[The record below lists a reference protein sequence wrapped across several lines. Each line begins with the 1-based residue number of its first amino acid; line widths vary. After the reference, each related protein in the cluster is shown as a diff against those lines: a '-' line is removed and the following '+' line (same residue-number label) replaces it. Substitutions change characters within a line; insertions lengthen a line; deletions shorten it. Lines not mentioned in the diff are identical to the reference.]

1 MCGIFGIFGKNID
14 NKQVQRSFDKI
25 VHRGKDAVGKREEK
39 ERILMHCLHAIVGNV
54 KQPLVS
60 KTSTFMTN
68 CEIYNWREINAK
80 HKLSAKNDAE
90 LLFLLLEKKGIAT
103 LNELDGVYAFFYQ
116 KEDTV
121 YLARD
126 IIGEKPLCYVYDNN
140 FFAFASEGKA
150 LVEYGKPQI
159 LLPTEILEYNSKS
172 HTLKKIKRDFLTLP
186 SSLSFSKEKIISELE
201 ALFFDAVQ
209 KRTEGLDHFG
219 ILFSGGIDSTLL
231 AFISKTLGKKFT
243 CYTAAFADGNTRDA
257 PDLLQAQDV
266 AEQLGFHLKT
276 KILTLDETE
285 KAVKE
290 VVRIIETTDVV
301 KVGVALPF
309 YVCAKMA
316 AEDGDKVLLSGL
328 GSEELFAGYQRHLD
342 VLKEKGDVNAECLR
356 GLSLLWD
363 RDLYRDDLVTMAH
376 TVELRLPFLDYDL
389 IRFALTIPV
398 TYKLNETQNKI
409 MLREVAKKMSVPEK
423 IAARKKI
430 AAQYGSNF
438 DKALEKLAKKNGCKS
453 KKDYLRSFEPS
464 NTFAFKRTF

>member
-14 NKQVQRSFDKI
+14 NKQAQRSFDII
-25 VHRGKDAVGKREEK
+25 VHRGKDAIEKREEK
-39 ERILMHCLHAIVGNV
+39 DRVLFHCLHAIVGNV
-54 KQPLVS
+54 KQPFVS
-60 KTSTFMTN
+60 GNSTFMTN
-68 CEIYNWREINAK
+68 CEIYNWKELNTTY
-80 HKLSAKNDAE
+80 KLNAKNDAE
-90 LLFLLLEKKGIAT
+90 LLFLLLEKKGLT
-103 LNELDGVYAFFYQ
+103 VLDELDGVYAFFYQ
-116 KEDTV
+116 KEDIV

-126 IIGEKPLCYVYDNN
+126 IIGERPLCYLSDNN
-140 FFAFASEGKA
+140 VFAFASEGKA
-150 LVEYGKPQI
+150 LLQYGKSQI
-159 LLPTEILEYNSKS
+159 LFPTEILVYDIKG
-172 HTLKKIKRDFLTLP
+172 HKLKKEQRSFFILP
-186 SSLSFSKEKIISELE
+186 KETKDSKEKIITHLE
-201 ALFFDAVQ
+201 EKLIEAVR
-209 KRTEGLDHFG
+209 KRMGDLDHFG
-219 ILFSGGIDSTLL
+219 ILFSGGIDSTIL
-231 AFISKTLGKKFT
+231 AFICKRLGKKFT

-257 PDLLQAQDV
+257 PDLLQAQEV
-266 AEQLGFHLKT
+266 AEQLGFFLKT

-316 AEDGDKVLLSGL
+316 AADGCKMLLSGL

-342 VLKEKGDVNAECLR
+342 VLKEKGEINTECLR

-389 IRFALTIPV
+389 IRYALAIPAKWKI
-398 TYKLNETQNKI
+398 TEEQNKI
-409 MLREVAKKMSVPEK
+409 ILRDVAKKIGLPEK

-438 DKALEKLAKKNGCKS
+438 DKALEKLAKKNGCTS
-453 KKDYLRSFEPS
+453 KKEYLGRLQGFF
-464 NTFAFKRTF
+464 NHG